1 MATLTKT
8 PEVTE
13 TVVVKKAGV
22 LLELS
27 HDEADNLAKLLRGGV
42 GMSTLTAFGIVGIMS
57 LLKAEGYG
65 EMPSGQ
71 WRNWSQTSQWTGPSQ

>member
-22 LLELS
+22 ILELS
-27 HDEADNLAKLLRGGV
+27 HEEADNLAKLLRGGV
-42 GMSTLTAFGIVGIMS
+42 GMSTLRAFGIEGI
-57 LLKAEGYG
+57 LNVLKVEGYG
-65 EMPSGQ
+65 VTEQFS
-71 WRNWSQTSQWTGPSQ
+71 WRNWKQLAQWTGPNQ